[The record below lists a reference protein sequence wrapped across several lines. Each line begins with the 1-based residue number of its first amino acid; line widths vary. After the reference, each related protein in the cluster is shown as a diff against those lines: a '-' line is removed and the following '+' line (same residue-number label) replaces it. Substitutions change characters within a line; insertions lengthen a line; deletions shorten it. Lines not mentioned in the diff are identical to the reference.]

1 MTKTNSN
8 IQTLILKTNKMKT
21 IILKS
26 NKMNK
31 QLKFYGIALL
41 AAAALTSCDDDEV
54 KAVNEEELI
63 TTITAIYTPVGGGT
77 AVTLQY
83 KDLDGDGPTAPAIT
97 VSSPFEQNKTY
108 NGAVTF
114 KNEAANPAED
124 ITPEIT
130 AEGVDHQ
137 LFYQKTGTL
146 NAFTYG
152 TAASNFDINGKPV
165 GLQSVFVTTGSAS
178 GSLKI
183 TLRHEPNKS
192 AANVAAG
199 EITNAGGATDAE
211 VTFNIT
217 VQPLK

>member
-1 MTKTNSN
+1 MTKRNLN
-8 IQTLILKTNKMKT
+8 IQTLILKTNNMKT
-21 IILKS
+21 TILKS
-26 NKMNK
+26 VKMNK
-31 QLKFYGIALL
+31 QLKFYALAIVASL
-41 AAAALTSCDDDEV
+41 ALSSCEKDDPIP
-54 KAVNEEELI
+54 VNEEELI

-77 AVTLQY
+77 AVTLLY
-83 KDLDGDGPTAPAIT
+83 KDLDGDGPNAPVIS
-97 VSSPFEQNKTY
+97 VSSPFAQSKTY
-108 NGAVTF
+108 NGSVTF

-152 TAASNFDINGKPV
+152 TAASNLDTNGKPI
-165 GLQSVFVTTGSAS
+165 GLQSVFMTTGAAS
-178 GSLKI
+178 GTLKI

-199 EITNAGGATDAE
+199 DITNAGGATDAE
-211 VTFNIT
+211 VTFPIS
-217 VQPLK
+217 VL